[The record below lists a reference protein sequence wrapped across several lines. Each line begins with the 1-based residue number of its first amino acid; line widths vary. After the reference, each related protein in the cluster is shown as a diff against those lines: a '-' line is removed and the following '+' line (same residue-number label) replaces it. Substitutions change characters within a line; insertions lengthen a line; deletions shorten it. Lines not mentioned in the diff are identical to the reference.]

1 MEHPVSAPDISSSTA
16 PHAELAMNVLFNGV
30 RYYVAE
36 IGSGPVDGVPLGNA
50 KSGGAP
56 SALHG
61 FEVVNKHTGHG
72 AFLDGAVAEKMRTSF
87 HAFVVQHGGQV
98 SADQVDDFISDYDA
112 LLMQRVVYH

>member
-1 MEHPVSAPDISSSTA
+1 
-16 PHAELAMNVLFNGV
+16 MNVLFNGV

-36 IGSGPVDGVPLGNA
+36 IGGAPMHGVPMG
-50 KSGGAP
+50 
-56 SALHG
+56 LHG
-61 FEVVNKHTGHG
+61 FEVINKHTGHG

-98 SADQVDDFISDYDA
+98 SPEQFENFISDYDA

>member
-1 MEHPVSAPDISSSTA
+1 MDHSASIPAASASAPQ
-16 PHAELAMNVLFNGV
+16 AELATNVLFNGV

-36 IGSGPVDGVPLGNA
+36 IGGVRIGGLPVDG
-50 KSGGAP
+50 AP
-56 SALHG
+56 AALHG

-98 SADQVDDFISDYDA
+98 SAEQVEDFISDYDA

>member
-1 MEHPVSAPDISSSTA
+1 
-16 PHAELAMNVLFNGV
+16 MNVLFNGV

-36 IGSGPVDGVPLGNA
+36 IGSAPIGDVP
-50 KSGGAP
+50 SGGATLGGAD
-56 SALHG
+56 SAGAAGVVAGARSGPHG

-72 AFLDGAVAEKMRTSF
+72 AFLDGAVAEKMRTSI

>member
-1 MEHPVSAPDISSSTA
+1 
-16 PHAELAMNVLFNGV
+16 MNVLFNGV

-36 IGSGPVDGVPLGNA
+36 IGSGPVAGVSLERVQ
-50 KSGGAP
+50 SVGAP
-56 SALHG
+56 SGLHG

-72 AFLDGAVAEKMRTSF
+72 AFLDGAIAAKMRTSF